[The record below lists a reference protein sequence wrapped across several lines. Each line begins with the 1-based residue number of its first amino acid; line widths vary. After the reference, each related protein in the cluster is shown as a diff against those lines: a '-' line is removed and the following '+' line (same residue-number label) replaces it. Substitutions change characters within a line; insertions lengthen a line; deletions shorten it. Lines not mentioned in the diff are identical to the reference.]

1 MPGAPSNTVHPRLRG
16 ELKSIEGIDICWCGS
31 SPLTRGTQSKALP
44 RTVPRRFIP
53 AYAGNSQ
60 LRQPPLSAPAV
71 HPRLRGELDILRGK
85 WESPDGS
92 SPLTR
97 GTLNAGRGSRN
108 FYAGSSPLTRGTRLV
123 FTGSIF
129 PIPVHPRLRGEL
141 SVSSFRSPSS
151 PGSSPLTRGTPQ
163 QISGATGIPR
173 FIPAYA
179 GNSAKLETEA

>member
-1 MPGAPSNTVHPRLRG
+1 MVRFIPAYAGNSKQSSTPNCAKTVHPRLRG
-16 ELKSIEGIDICWCGS
+16 ELLQPLPSSNSLFGS
-31 SPLTRGTQSKALP
+31 SPLTRGTLLSSTTADLLL
-44 RTVPRRFIP
+44 RFIP

-97 GTLNAGRGSRN
+97 GTLYRG
-108 FYAGSSPLTRGTRLV
+108 GGGV
-123 FTGSIF
+123 F
-129 PIPVHPRLRGEL
+129 PYPVHPRLRGEL
-141 SVSSFRSPSS
+141 RPLSNHNTLIF
-151 PGSSPLTRGTPQ
+151 GSSPLMRGTLPWCLEYR
-163 QISGATGIPR
+163 PEWR

-179 GNSAKLETEA
+179 GNSIGREKRHEF